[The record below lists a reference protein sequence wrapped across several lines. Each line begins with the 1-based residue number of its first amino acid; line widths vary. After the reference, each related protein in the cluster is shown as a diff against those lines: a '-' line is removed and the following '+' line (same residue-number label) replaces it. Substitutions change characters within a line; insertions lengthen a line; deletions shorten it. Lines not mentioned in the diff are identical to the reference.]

1 MTDQYG
7 RQINYMRI
15 SVTDRCNLR
24 CVYCM
29 PEEGVEQISHGE
41 ILTYQEIAQIAEA
54 AAELGISR
62 IRLTGGEPLV
72 RRNLDRL
79 VSMLTAIEGVEEVA
93 LTTNGVL
100 LGEQIEGLA
109 AAGLG
114 SVNISLD
121 TLERR
126 QYASI
131 TRRDELDR
139 VLSGL
144 ERMREYPGIRVKLNC
159 VPLAGCNESAWCTL
173 AELARERDMDV
184 RFIEMMPLGLGKK
197 FPLCSQET
205 VLQRLRAS
213 FGAESQAGRGEG
225 ESQAG
230 SGPASYV
237 TFAGFRGRVGFISAL
252 SHKFCGSCNRVR
264 LSAEGFL
271 KPCLQYAG
279 GTDLRRLLREGA
291 SRQDISAAIRQ
302 AIWEKPACHQFGQPR
317 EEGTEQKNMNRIGG

>member
-29 PEEGVEQISHGE
+29 PGAGVEQVSHEE
-41 ILTYQEIAQIAEA
+41 ILTYQEIARIAGA
-54 AAELGISR
+54 AAGLGISR

-72 RRNLDRL
+72 RRDLKSL
-79 VSMLTAIEGVEEVA
+79 VSMLTALERVEEVA

-100 LGEQIEGLA
+100 LGEQIAGLA

-121 TLERR
+121 TLERE
-126 QYASI
+126 QFASI

-139 VLSGL
+139 VLSSL
-144 ERMREYPGIRVKLNC
+144 EKMREYPWMRVKLNC
-159 VPLAGCNESAWCTL
+159 VPLAGRNEDQWCRL
-173 AELARERDMDV
+173 AEMARTRDMDV
-184 RFIEMMPLGLGKK
+184 RFIEMMPLGLGKQ
-197 FPLCSQET
+197 FPLRGQEA
-205 VLQRLRAS
+205 VLEKLREA
-213 FGAESQAGRGEG
+213 FGPERPADGDTAL
-225 ESQAG
+225 AG
-230 SGPASYV
+230 SGPAFYV
-237 TFAGFRGRVGFISAL
+237 TFAGFCGRIGFISAL

-271 KPCLQYAG
+271 KPCLQYAA

-291 SRQDISAAIRQ
+291 SDTEISAAIRQ
-302 AIWEKPACHQFGQPR
+302 AVWEKPACHQFGGTC